1 MTGEVFQDDSVFD
14 GSSADPDE
22 ALIVELEGF
31 EGPLDLLL
39 SLARNQKVDL
49 LKISVLKLADQYLAF
64 IESVKTKRLELA
76 ADYLVMASWLTYLKS
91 RLVLPQA
98 LPETAAAEEM
108 AEQLRWG
115 LARLQAMREAAA
127 TLFARDL
134 LDRDV
139 FARGRPEPVV
149 VVRTRKNIDTLYD
162 LLSAYARQ
170 RVRTVAASNY
180 EVPKP
185 EFYLLEE
192 ARARLER
199 ALGAMP
205 DWRPL
210 TRFLP
215 PGWANGLRRRS
226 GLASTFSATLELV
239 RDGRLT
245 IRQMAP
251 FGELYLRDG
260 TSTAAEERA

>member
-1 MTGEVFQDDSVFD
+1 MTDEAFQDDSLLE
-14 GSSADPDE
+14 GSAAAPDE

-49 LKISVLKLADQYLAF
+49 LKISVLNLADQYLAF
-64 IESVKTKRLELA
+64 IESAKIKRLELA

-98 LPETAAAEEM
+98 LPETAAAEEL
-108 AEQLRWG
+108 AAQLRWG
-115 LARLQAMREAAA
+115 LARLQAMRESAAN
-127 TLFARDL
+127 LFARDL

-139 FARGRPEPVV
+139 FARGQPEPVV
-149 VVRTRKNIDTLYD
+149 VIRTRKNSDTLYE

-170 RVRTVAASNY
+170 RVRTVATGNY
-180 EVPKP
+180 ELPKP
-185 EFYLLEE
+185 EFYILEE

-199 ALGAMP
+199 ALGAIP

-215 PGWANGLRRRS
+215 PGWANGVKRRS

-245 IRQMAP
+245 VRQMAP
-251 FGELYLRDG
+251 FGELFLRDG
-260 TSTAAEERA
+260 TSTAEDGA

>member
-1 MTGEVFQDDSVFD
+1 MTDETFQEDTVLD
-14 GSSADPDE
+14 GSTATPDE

-64 IESVKTKRLELA
+64 IESAKIKRLELA

-98 LPETAAAEEM
+98 LPETAAAEEI
-108 AEQLRWG
+108 AAQLRWG
-115 LARLQAMREAAA
+115 LARLQAMRESAAN
-127 TLFARDL
+127 LFARDL

-139 FARGRPEPVV
+139 FARGQPEPVV
-149 VVRTRKNIDTLYD
+149 VIRTRKNADTLYD

-170 RVRTVAASNY
+170 RVRTVAAGNY
-180 EVPKP
+180 ELPKP
-185 EFYLLEE
+185 EFYLLED
-192 ARARLER
+192 ARARLEH
-199 ALGAMP
+199 ALGAIP

-210 TRFLP
+210 ARFLP
-215 PGWANGLRRRS
+215 PGWANGARRRS
-226 GLASTFSATLELV
+226 GIASTFSATLELV
-239 RDGRLT
+239 RERRLT
-245 IRQMAP
+245 VRQMAP
-251 FGELYLRDG
+251 FGELFLKDG
-260 TSTAAEERA
+260 TSTAAEDGA

>member
-1 MTGEVFQDDSVFD
+1 MIDEVFPD
-14 GSSADPDE
+14 GSVLDGSPADPDE

-64 IESVKTKRLELA
+64 IESARIRRLEVA
-76 ADYLVMASWLTYLKS
+76 ADYLVMASWLTFLKS

-98 LPETAAAEEM
+98 LPESAAAEEL
-108 AEQLRWG
+108 AARLRWG
-115 LARLQAMREAAA
+115 LARLEAMREAAA
-127 TLFARDL
+127 RLFARDL

-139 FARGRPEPVV
+139 FARGEPEPVA
-149 VVRTRKNIDTLYD
+149 VVRTRKNTDTLFD

-170 RVRTVAASNY
+170 RVRSVAAAKY
-180 EVPKP
+180 ELPKP
-185 EFYLLEE
+185 EFYLIEE
-192 ARARLER
+192 ARARIER
-199 ALGAMP
+199 VLGAIP

-215 PGWANGLRRRS
+215 PGWASGLRRRS
-226 GLASTFSATLELV
+226 GLASTFSAMLELA
-239 RDGRLT
+239 RDGRVAL
-245 IRQMAP
+245 RQMAP
-251 FGELYLRDG
+251 FGEVYFRDG
-260 TSTAAEERA
+260 NSPAAEDGA